1 MGLDLANIEFAY
13 RWNNRHAIALRD
25 ILDAHPSQAHIN
37 RGDATPMHAPSFA
50 SQGRPLG
57 IEELDD
63 FGRYWGRVRD
73 GLAHVLGDG
82 HAASHLLVS
91 FGQEVLA
98 GWTAGRGHGELIEEL
113 SGYA

>member
-1 MGLDLANIEFAY
+1 
-13 RWNNRHAIALRD
+13 
-25 ILDAHPSQAHIN
+25 
-37 RGDATPMHAPSFA
+37 MHAPTFA

-73 GLAHVLGDG
+73 GLAHLLGDG
-82 HAASHLLVS
+82 DFASHLLVS

-98 GWTAGRGHGELIEEL
+98 GWSVGQAHGEVVDTI
-113 SGYA
+113 AAFA

>member
-1 MGLDLANIEFAY
+1 MRDDAWADW
-13 RWNNRHAIALRD
+13 WNNRHAIAVRG
-25 ILDAHPSQAHIN
+25 ILAANPSTAHIN

-73 GLAHVLGDG
+73 GLAHLLGDG
-82 HAASHLLVS
+82 DFASHLLVS

-98 GWTAGRGHGELIEEL
+98 GWTAGRSHGELVEEL